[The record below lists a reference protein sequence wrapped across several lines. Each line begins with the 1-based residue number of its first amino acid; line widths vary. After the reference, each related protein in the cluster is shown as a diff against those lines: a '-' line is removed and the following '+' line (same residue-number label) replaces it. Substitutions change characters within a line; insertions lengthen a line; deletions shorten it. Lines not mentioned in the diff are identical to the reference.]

1 MYMFSFNHKLVSLYV
16 IIVTIHRSVKY
27 EPILTAG
34 VNGAT
39 LLLVGKDVLGEEKGQ
54 TWKL

>member
-1 MYMFSFNHKLVSLYV
+1 MYLFSCNCNLYV
-16 IIVTIHRSVKY
+16 IIVTVHRSVKY

-39 LLLVGKDVLGEEKGQ
+39 LHSWLGKDVLGE
-54 TWKL
+54 